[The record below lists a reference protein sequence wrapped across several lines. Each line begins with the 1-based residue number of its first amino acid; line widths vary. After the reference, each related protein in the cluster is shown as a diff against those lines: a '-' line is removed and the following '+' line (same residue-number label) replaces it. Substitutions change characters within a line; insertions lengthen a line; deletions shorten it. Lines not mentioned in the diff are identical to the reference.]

1 MKRGAS
7 KVPANGFVLARSA
20 KTAKRMALSDT

>member
-7 KVPANGFVLARSA
+7 KVQANGSTSARIA

>member
-7 KVPANGFVLARSA
+7 KVQANACISARSA